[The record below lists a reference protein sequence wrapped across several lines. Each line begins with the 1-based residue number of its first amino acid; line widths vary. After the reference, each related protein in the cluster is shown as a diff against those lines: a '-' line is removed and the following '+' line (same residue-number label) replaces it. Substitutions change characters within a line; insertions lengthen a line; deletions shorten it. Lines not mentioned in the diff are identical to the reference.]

1 MEEDDWEAPKRF
13 WQILGTGG
21 FVTNVDDEE
30 KGNIELALDNGKH
43 TITVEDIY
51 GDDVLVVL
59 AHVSMMKLWTE
70 RGGIRWKKNRKAA
83 GQDESLFD

>member
-1 MEEDDWEAPKRF
+1 MDEDDWEVPERF

-30 KGNIELALDNGKH
+30 KSNIELALGSGKY

-59 AHVSMMKLWTE
+59 AHVSVMKLWTK
-70 RGGIRWKKNRKAA
+70 RGGARFKKYKKEEP
-83 GQDESLFD
+83 DYDS

>member
-30 KGNIELALDNGKH
+30 KANIAAALEK
-43 TITVEDIY
+43 
-51 GDDVLVVL
+51 
-59 AHVSMMKLWTE
+59 
-70 RGGIRWKKNRKAA
+70 RKVHHHCRRH
-83 GQDESLFD
+83 LR